1 MEFKIEA
8 FDDQQRKNTAQV
20 IKDAKADVLCLI
32 EVEDMKTMQQFN
44 GDLLNGNYKQYIL
57 IDSPNDQRG
66 IDVACL
72 SKFPIIN
79 IKTHIFDTFEKVQF
93 SRDCLEVSL
102 DIGANGPLHVLCNHF
117 KSQIGGQPSA
127 DKRKKQATRVVEI
140 LQTTYDLKTNLVAV
154 MGDLNE
160 DSSNAYKSLDPLFA
174 CPDLVPIVDPALPM
188 TERYTQYWED
198 GKKGERLTQ
207 LDYIFVSKTLHQK
220 LKKFGFVREGIF
232 DIEKAATD
240 AGAAPVKPYDTVSA
254 WNLSASDHAALW
266 AQFEV

>member
-1 MEFKIEA
+1 
-8 FDDQQRKNTAQV
+8 
-20 IKDAKADVLCLI
+20 
-32 EVEDMKTMQQFN
+32 
-44 GDLLNGNYKQYIL
+44 
-57 IDSPNDQRG
+57 
-66 IDVACL
+66 
-72 SKFPIIN
+72 
-79 IKTHIFDTFEKVQF
+79 
-93 SRDCLEVSL
+93 LEVSL